1 MIKCAL
7 WGGGKLAQYILAS
20 ISSLSEYL
28 YIVLVCDHRKLDE
41 FLADLHCT
49 IEKSDIGKKPTINS
63 VDYNESVFQL
73 DGNYIKY
80 VKLNSINSLRNATII
95 ADIREFSDLGAD
107 IVIDCAGMN
116 MTSEAEDAFYLHN
129 VKMLFQIANQDTA
142 SSIETIFNSIAIGPW
157 SGALQSYKTWA
168 SASDPHKSAII
179 PTGEWLAKTVALEI
193 VSDYITGQS
202 WGSSTLSRECSI
214 QVFNYAPR
222 HRKLLDSSNVS
233 DIDYSVPRK
242 LDLHLNKVINTGYQK
257 FDSDAVPQ
265 INVIEHN
272 ISSSDFTNNY
282 NIMLLNIKL
291 DTTLD
296 TREDI
301 NVSTKDFIGNCL
313 KEYGVSYSEDHN
325 LEVSKNL
332 LYSSDGF
339 SSSLMILAP
348 LTKVYGYAYDN
359 SSSFA
364 RIAIAYSPEKLFL
377 HNLCCVAKGLNS

>member
-7 WGGGKLAQYILAS
+7 WGGGKLAQYILANS
-20 ISSLSEYL
+20 LSSLREDL
-28 YIVLVCDHRKLDE
+28 YIVLVCDHRKLDD

-49 IEKSDIGKKPTINS
+49 IEKSDIGVKPTINS

-73 DGNYIKY
+73 SGNYIKY
-80 VKLNSINSLRNATII
+80 VKLNSINSLRNATTI
-95 ADIREFSDLGAD
+95 ADIREFSELGAD
-107 IVIDCAGMN
+107 MVIDCAGMN
-116 MTSEAEDAFYLHN
+116 MTSEIENAFYVNN

-142 SSIETIFNSIAIGPW
+142 SSIETIFNSMAIGPW
-157 SGALQSYKTWA
+157 DYAAQEYKTWA
-168 SASDPHKSAII
+168 SASGSLKSAII
-179 PTGEWLAKTVALEI
+179 PTGEWLAKTIALEI
-193 VSDYITGQS
+193 VSDYITGQK
-202 WGSSTLSRECSI
+202 WGSSTISRECSI

-233 DIDYSVPRK
+233 DIEYSVPRK
-242 LDLHLNKVINTGYQK
+242 LNLHLNKSIGTKNNK

-301 NVSTKDFIGNCL
+301 NVSTKDFTGYL
-313 KEYGVSYSEDHN
+313 YEYGVSWSEDHD

-332 LYSSDGF
+332 LYSDQY

-348 LTKVYGYAYDN
+348 STKVYGYDS

-377 HNLCCVAKGLNS
+377 RNLCCIAKGLNS